1 MCEIMILGFL
11 EMLPHGAILIANMY
25 IVFFLIDRVNT
36 AMCFIDNDITKGL
49 LVIMCLLSVIISA
62 SGIHHH
68 RRAEK
73 RRAMKKKRR
82 HSRAR
87 G

>member
-1 MCEIMILGFL
+1 MILEFL
-11 EMLPHGAILIANMY
+11 GMLPHGAILIANMY

-62 SGIHHH
+62 SGIHHQ

-73 RRAMKKKRR
+73 RRAMKKNRR

>member
-1 MCEIMILGFL
+1 MCETMISGFL
-11 EMLPHGAILIANMY
+11 GMLPHGAILIANMY

-49 LVIMCLLSVIISA
+49 LVIMCLLSVIISMA
-62 SGIHHH
+62 GIHRH

-73 RRAMKKKRR
+73 RRAMKEKRR